1 MESEARYAWVGGT
14 LIALF
19 VALAAGL
26 YWLSGA
32 SDNLPGKRYVV
43 YFQQQSLEGLQ
54 IDSEVR
60 MRGIKVG
67 RVADYGILADT
78 TRGVR
83 VLLEVDARI
92 PVLEGA
98 QAVVNRKLVTGI
110 AGVDLIN
117 TRPSAPPLTRLQP
130 GESDPVIA
138 EGVPEITRMT
148 GVLEELGS
156 SGGEALQRFNQL
168 LSDKNQQTLT
178 RALDNTR
185 VLTGQ
190 MVQVAPALQA
200 TLDQSRRA
208 AEQLQQVGAM
218 AEQTLN
224 TTSRHLDDLAA
235 ETRTTLGAVRTTLNG
250 AGAALEQSRAEISAL
265 SLNLRLTADLASQDL
280 QATSK
285 VLRDSGRTLQQ
296 SARALAEPE
305 RILFGIPQGSLGPG
319 EEYP

>member
-19 VALAAGL
+19 VALAAAI

-32 SDNLPGKRYVV
+32 GDNLPSKRYIV

-67 RVADYGILADT
+67 RVADYGILTDT
-78 TRGVR
+78 ARGVR
-83 VLLEVDARI
+83 VLLEVDDRI
-92 PVLEGA
+92 PVLEGV
-98 QAVVNRKLVTGI
+98 QATVNRKLVTGI

-117 TRPSAPPLTRLQP
+117 TRVSGAPLTRLSP
-130 GESDPVIA
+130 GESYPVIT

-148 GVLEELGS
+148 GVLEDLGS
-156 SGGEALQRFNQL
+156 GGSEALHRFNRL
-168 LSDKNQQTLT
+168 LSEQNQQTLT
-178 RALDNTR
+178 RALENTR
-185 VLTGQ
+185 VLTGH
-190 MVQVAPALQA
+190 MVQLAPALQA
-200 TLDQSRRA
+200 TLEQSRRA
-208 AEQLQQVGAM
+208 AEQLEQVGTVAV
-218 AEQTLN
+218 QTLN
-224 TTSRHLDDLAA
+224 TTSRQIDNLA
-235 ETRTTLGAVRTTLNG
+235 EESRNTLGAVRTTLNG
-250 AGAALEQSRAEISAL
+250 AGTALEQTRAEISAL

-285 VLRDSGRTLQQ
+285 VLRDSGRTMQQ

-319 EEYP
+319 EE

>member
-19 VALAAGL
+19 IALAAGI

-32 SDNLPGKRYVV
+32 GDNLPSKRYIV

-67 RVADYGILADT
+67 RVADYGIVADP

-83 VLLEVDARI
+83 VLLEVDDRI
-92 PVLEGA
+92 PVLEGV
-98 QAVVNRKLVTGI
+98 QATVNRKLVTGI

-117 TRPSAPPLTRLQP
+117 ARGNGAPLTRLSP
-130 GESDPVIA
+130 GESYPVIA

-148 GVLEELGS
+148 DVLQDLGS
-156 SGGEALQRFNQL
+156 SGSEALQRFNRL
-168 LSDKNQQTLT
+168 LSEQNQQTLART
-178 RALDNTR
+178 LENTR

-190 MVQVAPALQA
+190 MAQIAPALRA
-200 TLDQSRRA
+200 TLDQSRRT
-208 AEQLQQVGAM
+208 AEQLEQVGVVAV
-218 AEQTLN
+218 QTLN
-224 TTSRHLDDLAA
+224 TTSRQIDHLAA
-235 ETRTTLGAVRTTLNG
+235 ESRTTLGAVRTTLNG
-250 AGAALEQSRAEISAL
+250 AGAALEQTRAEISAL

-285 VLRDSGRTLQQ
+285 VLRESGRAMQQ

-319 EEYP
+319 EE